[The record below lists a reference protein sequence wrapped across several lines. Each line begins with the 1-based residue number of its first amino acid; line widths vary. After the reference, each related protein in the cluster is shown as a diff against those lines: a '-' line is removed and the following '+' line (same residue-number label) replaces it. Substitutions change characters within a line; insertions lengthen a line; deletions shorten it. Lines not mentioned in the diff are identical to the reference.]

1 MRLDGIAKLISF
13 SLSTF
18 IAAIVFPALF
28 TFYTG
33 VTSTPVRLHD
43 YHPDSRLPVG
53 RLTLVQSCAAAP
65 SSVPQL
71 QPLDNASLLDR
82 GETVRLQLALAPDGV
97 IEEVRLIE
105 DLSSFVAQRIVDE
118 ARMLWRFE
126 PAQRGRWIMQC
137 GYIRGR
143 TIVITVK
150 SPRQP
155 LLL

>member
-1 MRLDGIAKLISF
+1 MFDGMAKLMSL

-18 IAAIVFPALF
+18 IAAMVFPALF

-33 VTSTPVRLHD
+33 VTSSPVRLHD
-43 YHPDSRLPVG
+43 YHPDSRLPAG
-53 RLTLVQSCAAAP
+53 RLTLVQSCAPAP
-65 SSVPQL
+65 WRAPQL
-71 QPLDNASLLDR
+71 QPLENASLLDR

-97 IEEVRLIE
+97 IEEIRLIE

-118 ARMLWRFE
+118 ARMRWRFE
-126 PAQRGRWIMQC
+126 PAQRGRWFMQC
-137 GYIRGR
+137 GHIRGR
-143 TIVITVK
+143 TIVIIVK